1 MQPIPGYRLENDIDM
16 VQMLKAIWPSLARLP
31 NNLPA
36 SANITTSGIM
46 CYFLYWLI
54 QVPFISPSPIH
65 PLTHPRM

>member
-31 NNLPA
+31 NHLPA

-54 QVPFISPSPIH
+54 QVPSPSPSPIH